1 MAQIVCLI
9 YRISFLLKN
18 EISKQLS
25 DLFNLSF
32 MTDTFPLVPKTAKVV
47 LIFKKDTKLD
57 YNYYHLISLLLNIE
71 KNLEKSATILE
82 SYFRQRSPMCESK
95 LPIQVALGAQG
106 A

>member
-32 MTDTFPLVPKTAKVV
+32 MTDTFPLVPKNAKVV
-47 LIFKKDTKLD
+47 LIFKKVQ
-57 YNYYHLISLLLNIE
+57 N
-71 KNLEKSATILE
+71 
-82 SYFRQRSPMCESK
+82 
-95 LPIQVALGAQG
+95 
-106 A
+106 